1 MITSLRIRQSLAWVI
16 QSVLFFKKHYLIILA
31 LGMVAA
37 LGRAAQLRAFGAVS
51 PVADNV
57 LEVLI
62 QSARIMVFVYSLGL
76 TNVKK
81 GALRLGHLFT
91 SKATWKENSR
101 IAFQKFREDW
111 RSILAS
117 MVIYL
122 LIALL
127 INKLIDYTAY
137 QTCLYA
143 KLKTHSIISGDS
155 SEWVIILFF
164 KNLSVIPFTLVFNAL
179 FLLWITNKTATGNKY

>member
-1 MITSLRIRQSLAWVI
+1 MITSLRIRQSLSWVI
-16 QSVLFFKKHYLIILA
+16 QSLLFFKKHYLIILG

-37 LGRAAQLRAFGAVS
+37 LGRAAQLRAFGPIS
-51 PVADNV
+51 PGMFNV
-57 LEVLI
+57 LEVFI

-81 GALRLGHLFT
+81 GVLRLAHMLS
-91 SKATWKENSR
+91 SKTTWKENSR
-101 IAFQKFREDW
+101 IAFQKFKADW
-111 RSILAS
+111 RSIMAN

-127 INKLIDYTAY
+127 INKLIDYAAY

-143 KLKTHSIISGDS
+143 KLKTHSIISADS

-164 KNLSVIPFTLVFNAL
+164 KNLSVIPFTLIFNAV
-179 FLLWITNKTATGNKY
+179 FLLWVTNKMTASEK

>member
-1 MITSLRIRQSLAWVI
+1 M
-16 QSVLFFKKHYLIILA
+16 IILA

-37 LGRAAQLRAFGAVS
+37 LGRAAQLRAFGPIS
-51 PVADNV
+51 PIADNA
-57 LEVLI
+57 LEVII
-62 QSARIMVFVYSLGL
+62 QFARIMVFVYALGL

-81 GALRLGHLFT
+81 GIARIKLLLT

-101 IAFQKFREDW
+101 IAFQKFKKDW
-111 RSILAS
+111 RSIVANF
-117 MVIYL
+117 VIYL

-127 INKLIDYTAY
+127 VNKLIDYAAY

-164 KNLSVIPFTLVFNAL
+164 KNLSVIPFTLIFNAV
-179 FLLWITNKTATGNKY
+179 FLLWVTNKMTIGKE